1 VISMKD
7 LLGAFTQSGMTT
19 STDKRMKN
27 ALSAGGEAPDSL
39 PSKLSGGFSGGGL
52 DDALSQLFGGGI
64 GGMLG
69 NVLNDAGQAVGGKRN
84 LAIGGIGALAG
95 ALFGGGRRSMGGAI
109 GAGVMALLGAMAYSA
124 LKKGGQSSARLPA
137 GLQEAETPAEKQAL
151 EREAGLIFQAM
162 INAAKADGQIDKQEV
177 NRIVDKLGEMGIDK
191 EAQEFLI
198 AEMQK
203 PMDTDALVQADEG
216 QPGLGA
222 QLYAA
227 SLLAIEVDTTAE
239 RNYLRTFGERLGLN
253 PAVTAEL
260 ERTIGL
266 QHT

>member
-109 GAGVMALLGAMAYSA
+109 GAGVMALLG
-124 LKKGGQSSARLPA
+124 RWH
-137 GLQEAETPAEKQAL
+137 
-151 EREAGLIFQAM
+151 I
-162 INAAKADGQIDKQEV
+162 
-177 NRIVDKLGEMGIDK
+177 
-191 EAQEFLI
+191 
-198 AEMQK
+198 
-203 PMDTDALVQADEG
+203 
-216 QPGLGA
+216 QPSRK
-222 QLYAA
+222 AA
-227 SLLAIEVDTTAE
+227 SLPPGCRQGCGRPKRPPKNKPWNVK
-239 RNYLRTFGERLGLN
+239 
-253 PAVTAEL
+253 PV
-260 ERTIGL
+260 
-266 QHT
+266 